1 MNHNAIIG
9 LCIATAA
16 YNRSWC
22 RDTDF
27 DEMFDDFEEIA
38 SDAQINLEWAGIKDY
53 EITTAD
59 VAQSLFGLDEDEYQ
73 ERLKE
78 YAE

>member
-1 MNHNAIIG
+1 MNQNAVIG

-16 YNRSWC
+16 YNRNWC
-22 RDTDF
+22 KDTSF

-38 SDAQINLEWAGIKDY
+38 EQAQFNLEWTGVNQDC

-59 VAQSLFGLDEDEYQ
+59 VAASLFGLDPEEYQ

-78 YAE
+78 YA